1 MYVYYKQ
8 QLYHHLRVK
17 LKFLLFYIGQL
28 SPTIFLQPSGFSQN
42 TVGQIQD
49 VVCSISVS
57 SDVDP
62 NSIELIWFNEEDIV
76 TVDGRVSIVESANSL
91 ANFSSNNTIV
101 ITTIIQFN
109 PLFEND
115 EDSYACY
122 SIVNESVKFES
133 IQLQNFRSKS
143 TCVHEYINTFN
154 QYVFVQMLH
163 VW

>member
-1 MYVYYKQ
+1 M
-8 QLYHHLRVK
+8 
-17 LKFLLFYIGQL
+17 LFYIGQL
-28 SPTIFLQPSGFSQN
+28 SPTIFLPPSGFSQN

-91 ANFSSNNTIV
+91 ANFSSNNTSI
-101 ITTIIQFN
+101 ITTTIEFN

-115 EDSYACY
+115 EGIYACY
-122 SIVNESVKFES
+122 SIVNETVKFES
-133 IQLQNFRSKS
+133 IQLQSFRSKS
-143 TCVHEYINTFN
+143 SRVHEYINT
-154 QYVFVQMLH
+154 L
-163 VW
+163 